1 MFSPLPW
8 HLGFGGAVVFSF
20 ATWWL
25 IAQGATTAPMFLD
38 QFYYGYGLTPL
49 GSLVGLV
56 WGFICGVICGG
67 ILAWLYNFLAERI
80 GAEARTSA
88 AYG

>member
-1 MFSPLPW
+1 MS
-8 HLGFGGAVVFSF
+8 
-20 ATWWL
+20 
-25 IAQGATTAPMFLD
+25 LD
-38 QFYYGYGLTPL
+38 QFYYGYGLTPI

-56 WGFICGVICGG
+56 WGFICGAICGG

-88 AYG
+88 A